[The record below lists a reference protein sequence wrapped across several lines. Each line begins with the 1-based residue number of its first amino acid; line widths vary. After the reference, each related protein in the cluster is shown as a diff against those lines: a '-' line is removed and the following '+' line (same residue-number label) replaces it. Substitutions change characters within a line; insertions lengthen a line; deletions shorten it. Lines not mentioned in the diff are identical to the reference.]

1 MSNFQQNLK
10 TLKKNYL
17 LAIFL
22 LFTSITFAQI
32 QSPEEFLGY
41 KIGTRFTPHYQL
53 VNYYQ
58 YIAQASPSTVKLEKY
73 GETNEHRPLY
83 LAFVSDAENISNLE
97 EIRENNIRLAN
108 QAADKRAPTEKTP
121 AIVWLSY
128 NVHGNESSSSEAS
141 MLTIFSLVD
150 PNNKTTKNWL
160 KNTVIIIDPCLNPD
174 GRDRYVNWYN
184 SVVGK
189 HYNPDPNSREHREP
203 WPGGRSNHY
212 NYDLN
217 RDWAWQT
224 QVESKARI
232 KQYNKWLPQV
242 HVDFHEQGINSPYY
256 FAPAAEPFHEVITNW
271 QRDFQM
277 TIGKNNAKY
286 FDKNNWL
293 YFTNERFDLFY
304 PSYGDTYPIYHGS
317 IGMTYEQA
325 GGGVGGLGV
334 ITNEKDTLT
343 LYDRALHHYTSG
355 IATIEAASLN
365 ASKLVQEFRKYF
377 NEGISGNIGEYKTYI
392 IKNEPGKEE
401 QLRALITL
409 LDNNGIQYG
418 TGSGS
423 GKGYHYLT
431 QKEENFTIN
440 SNDLLISNAQPK
452 SAFVKVL
459 FEPHSKLADSI
470 TYDITAWAMPYAF
483 GLKAYASKQKINVAQ
498 GKILPDFVPNIPSD
512 VYGYVLKWQGVP
524 SAGTVARLLNKGVK
538 MRYSESDFTIGDQSF
553 VKGAIIILKNGNE
566 HLGNNL
572 WKIVSE
578 ESNKQE
584 VKIFPVNTGMVNKG
598 FDFGSSM
605 VIPIKPVKVAML
617 TGEGVGSLGA
627 GQIWDFFDNVLQ
639 YPITLLN
646 NNDFSRANWNEIDVL
661 IMPDGRY
668 NFLNDK
674 ETQASFEQWIR
685 KGGKV
690 IALENAVAQLSKQTW
705 SNLKSKS
712 DSSDK
717 KEVKKD
723 PYENLKSYEDR
734 ERESVSENIPGAIY
748 KVDVD
753 NTHPL
758 MFGYPKYYYTLK
770 LDDNVYEFMKDGW
783 NIGVIK
789 KESLLAGYVGHKLM
803 TKLEDGL
810 LFGVQDLGRGSVTYL
825 ADDVLFRNFWET
837 GKLILCNAVFLVG
850 Q

>member
-1 MSNFQQNLK
+1 M
-10 TLKKNYL
+10 KKLIL
-17 LAIFL
+17 LPVL
-22 LFTSITFAQI
+22 LLITSLTFSQI
-32 QSPEEFLGY
+32 KSPEEFLGY

-58 YIAQASPSTVKLEKY
+58 YIAGAAPNNIKLVKY

-83 LAFVSDAENISNLE
+83 LTFVSSPENMSNLE
-97 EIRENNIRLAN
+97 EIRLNNIRLAN
-108 QAADKRAPTEKTP
+108 QSLDKSAPTENTP

-150 PNNKTTKNWL
+150 PKNQETKSWL
-160 KNTVIIIDPCLNPD
+160 QNTVIIIDPCLNPD

-184 SVVGK
+184 SIVGK
-189 HYNPDPNSREHREP
+189 HFNPLQISREHKEP

-232 KQYNKWLPQV
+232 KVYNQWLPQV
-242 HVDFHEQGINSPYY
+242 HVDFHEQSINSPYY
-256 FAPAAEPFHEVITNW
+256 FAPAAEPFHEVITDW
-271 QRDFQM
+271 QRDFQK
-277 TIGKNNAKY
+277 TIGKNNAAY

-293 YFTNERFDLFY
+293 YFTGERFDLFY
-304 PSYGDTYPIYHGS
+304 PSYGDTYPIYNGS

-325 GGGVGGLGV
+325 GSGAAGLGV
-334 ITNEKDTLT
+334 ITVEKDTLT
-343 LYDRALHHYTSG
+343 LYDRAIHHYTSG
-355 IATIEAASLN
+355 MATIETSSKN

-377 NEGISGNIGEYKTYI
+377 NAGISGNIGEYKTYV
-392 IKNEPGKEE
+392 IKNEAGKEE
-401 QLRALITL
+401 QMRALMAL

-431 QKEENFTIN
+431 QKEENFRIEA
-440 SNDLLISNAQPK
+440 NDLLISNAQPK

-483 GLKAYASKQKINVAQ
+483 GLNAYASKQKINVGG
-498 GKILPDFVPNIPSD
+498 GKIIPDFTNNSTAD
-512 VYGYVLKWQGVP
+512 AYGYVIRWKGIP
-524 SAGTVARLLNKGVK
+524 SASATVRLLNKGIK

-553 VKGAIIILKNGNE
+553 GRGSVIILRKGNE
-566 HLGNNL
+566 HLGSNL
-572 WKIVSE
+572 WKTVA
-578 ESNKQE
+578 E
-584 VKIFPVNTGMVNKG
+584 VCNAQQVRMYPVQTGMVTKG

-605 VIPIKPVKVAML
+605 VHSMKAVKVAML
-617 TGEGVGSLGA
+617 TGEGVSSLAA
-627 GQIWDFFDNVLQ
+627 GEVWDFFDNVLE
-639 YPITLLN
+639 YPITLIN
-646 NNDFSRANWNEIDVL
+646 NNDFAESDWSDIDVL

-668 NFLNDK
+668 PFLNDK
-674 ETQASFEQWIR
+674 ETSSAFEQWIR

-690 IALENAVAQLSKQTW
+690 VALERAMAQLSKKSW
-705 SNLKSKS
+705 SNLKSKV

-717 KEVKKD
+717 KDSKKD
-723 PYENLKSYEDR
+723 PYENLKTYEDR
-734 ERESVSENIPGAIY
+734 EKDYVTAHIPGAIY

-758 MFGYPKYYYTLK
+758 MFGYPMHYFTLK
-770 LDDNVYEFMKDGW
+770 MDDNVYEFMKDGW
-783 NIGVIK
+783 NVGVIK
-789 KESLLAGYVGHKLM
+789 KEGLLSGYVGHKLKPKM
-803 TKLEDGL
+803 MDGVV
-810 LFGVQDLGRGSVTYL
+810 FGVQDLGRGSVTYL
-825 ADDVLFRNFWET
+825 GDDVLFRNFWET

>member
-1 MSNFQQNLK
+1 MKRIYFLPI
-10 TLKKNYL
+10 L
-17 LAIFL
+17 LLI
-22 LFTSITFAQI
+22 TSISFAQI
-32 QSPEEFLGY
+32 KSPEEFLGY
-41 KIGTRFTPHYQL
+41 KIGTRFTPHHQL
-53 VNYYQ
+53 VNYFQ
-58 YIAQASPSTVKLEKY
+58 YIAQASPNTIKLVKY

-83 LAFVSDAENISNLE
+83 LAFVSTPENISNLE
-97 EIRENNIRLAN
+97 TIRENNLRLAN
-108 QAADKRAPTEKTP
+108 QSPDKRAPTENTP

-141 MLTIFSLVD
+141 MLTIFALVNPANTD
-150 PNNKTTKNWL
+150 SKKWL
-160 KNTVIIIDPCLNPD
+160 QNTVVIIDPCLNPD

-184 SVVGK
+184 TMVGK
-189 HYNPDPNSREHREP
+189 NYNPDPSSREHKEP

-224 QVESKARI
+224 QAESKARI
-232 KQYNKWLPQV
+232 KQYNQWLPQV
-242 HVDFHEQGINSPYY
+242 HVDFHEQGINNPYY

-271 QRDFQM
+271 QRDFQK

-304 PSYGDTYPIYHGS
+304 PSYGDTYPLYNGS

-325 GGGVGGLGV
+325 GGGGAGLGV
-334 ITNEKDTLT
+334 ITAEKDTLT
-343 LYDRALHHYTSG
+343 LTDRALHHFTSG
-355 IATIEAASLN
+355 MATIEIASLN
-365 ASKLVQEFRKYF
+365 APKLLQEFRKFF
-377 NEGISGNIGEYKTYI
+377 NDGISGNIGEYKTYI

-401 QLRALITL
+401 QLRALIAL

-431 QKEENFTIN
+431 QKEENFSIAA
-440 SNDLLISNAQPK
+440 NDLLISSSQPK

-459 FEPHSKLADSI
+459 FEPHSKLADSV

-483 GLKAYASKQKINVAQ
+483 GLNSYATKQKINVGA
-498 GKILPDFVPNIPSD
+498 GKILQDFENNAPAD
-512 VYGYVLKWQGVP
+512 AYGYIIKWQGVP
-524 SAGTVARLLNKGVK
+524 SAGTVARLLNKGIK

-553 VKGAIIILKNGNE
+553 AKGAVIVLKKGNE

-572 WKIVSE
+572 WKMVADECNAQNI
-578 ESNKQE
+578 KMY
-584 VKIFPVNTGMVNKG
+584 PVMTGMVNKG

-605 VIPIKPVKVAML
+605 VRAMKPVNVAML
-617 TGEGVGSLGA
+617 TGEGVSSLAA
-627 GQIWDFFDNVLQ
+627 GEVWDFFDNVLQ
-639 YPITLLN
+639 YPITLIN
-646 NNDFSRANWNEIDVL
+646 NNDFARTDLGNIDVL

-668 NFLNDK
+668 GFLNDK
-674 ETQASFEQWIR
+674 ENAATFEQWIR
-685 KGGKV
+685 KGGRV
-690 IALENAVAQLSKQTW
+690 VALENAMAQLSKQTW
-705 SNLKSKS
+705 SSLKSKS

-717 KEVKKD
+717 KDTKKD
-723 PYENLKSYEDR
+723 PYEFLKPYQDR
-734 ERESVSENIPGAIY
+734 ERESVSSNIPGAIY

-758 MFGYPKYYYTLK
+758 MFGYPNNYFTLK

-783 NIGVIK
+783 NVGVIK
-789 KESLLAGYVGHKLM
+789 KESLLAGYVGSKLKNKM
-803 TKLEDGL
+803 QDGVI
-810 LFGVQDLGRGSVTYL
+810 FGVQDLGRGNVTYL

-837 GKLILCNAVFLVG
+837 GKLILSNAVFLVG

>member
-1 MSNFQQNLK
+1 M
-10 TLKKNYL
+10 KK
-17 LAIFL
+17 IFL
-22 LFTSITFAQI
+22 LPVLLLIASIIHAQI
-32 QSPEEFLGY
+32 KSPEEYLGY
-41 KIGTRFTPHYQL
+41 KIGTRFTPHHQL
-53 VNYYQ
+53 VNYFQ
-58 YIAQASPSTVKLEKY
+58 YIAQASSNNIKLVKY

-83 LAFVSDAENISNLE
+83 LAFVSSAENMANLE

-108 QAADKRAPTEKTP
+108 QSLDKRAPTENTP

-150 PNNKTTKNWL
+150 PKNQETKNWL
-160 KNTVIIIDPCLNPD
+160 KNTVVVIDPCLNPD

-184 SVVGK
+184 SIVGK
-189 HYNPDPNSREHREP
+189 NYNPSPISREHREP

-232 KQYNKWLPQV
+232 KQYNQWLPQV
-242 HVDFHEQGINSPYY
+242 HVDFHEQSINSPYY

-271 QRDFQM
+271 QRDFQK
-277 TIGKNNAKY
+277 TIGKNNAAY

-293 YFTNERFDLFY
+293 YFTGERFDLFY
-304 PSYGDTYPIYHGS
+304 PSYGDTYPIYNGS

-325 GGGVGGLGV
+325 GGGAGGLGV
-334 ITNEKDTLT
+334 ITAEKDTLT
-343 LYDRALHHYTSG
+343 LYDRVIHHYTSG
-355 IATIEAASLN
+355 LSTIETSSGN

-377 NEGISGNIGEYKTYI
+377 NDGISGNIGEYKTYV

-401 QLRALITL
+401 QMRALMTL

-431 QKEENFTIN
+431 QKEDNFRIEA
-440 SNDLLISNAQPK
+440 NDLLISNAQPK

-459 FEPHSKLADSI
+459 FEPQSKLSDSI
-470 TYDITAWAMPYAF
+470 TYDITAWAIPYAY
-483 GLKAYASKQKINVAQ
+483 GLNAYASKQKINVGA
-498 GKILPDFVPNIPSD
+498 GKIIPDFKNNPTED
-512 VYGYVLKWQGVP
+512 AYGYVIKWQGVP
-524 SAGTVARLLNKGVK
+524 SAGTVTRLLNKGIK
-538 MRYSESDFTIGDQSF
+538 MRYSESNFTIGDQSF
-553 VKGAIIILKNGNE
+553 ERGAVIILKKGNG

-572 WKIVSE
+572 WKTVAE
-578 ESNKQE
+578 ECNEHQ
-584 VKIFPVNTGMVNKG
+584 VKMYPVQTGMVTKG

-605 VIPIKPVKVAML
+605 VHAMKQVKVAML
-617 TGEGVGSLGA
+617 TGEGVSSLAA
-627 GQIWDFFDNVLQ
+627 GEVWDFFDNVLK
-639 YPITLLN
+639 YPITLIN
-646 NNDFSRANWNEIDVL
+646 NNDFARTDWSDIDVL

-668 NFLNDK
+668 EFLNDK
-674 ETQASFEQWIR
+674 GASAAFEQWIR
-685 KGGKV
+685 KGGRV
-690 IALENAVAQLSKQTW
+690 VALESAMAQLSKQTW
-705 SNLKSKS
+705 SSLKSKT

-717 KEVKKD
+717 KDAKTD
-723 PYENLKSYEDR
+723 PYKNLKPYEDR
-734 ERESVSENIPGAIY
+734 ERESLTEHIPGAIY
-748 KVDVD
+748 KVEVD

-758 MFGYPKYYYTLK
+758 MFGYTNHYYTLK
-770 LDDNVYEFMKDGW
+770 MDDNVYEFMKNGW
-783 NIGVIK
+783 NVGVIK
-789 KESLLAGYVGHKLM
+789 KEALLSGYVGFKLKPKM
-803 TKLEDGL
+803 MDGVI
-810 LFGVQDLGRGSVTYL
+810 FGVQDLGRGSVTYL
-825 ADDVLFRNFWET
+825 ADDVLFRNFWQT